1 METGEPAA
9 ATDVGVDIYGVA
21 EVEGEGRGF
30 LSGVAADHDLAG
42 LVGERSA
49 KFFVNEGKRVLFGD
63 GNVVLQIGVNE
74 DVGVGFVGG
83 LGVTDEVPVGIGDG
97 VESIGTVRFQSGT
110 ASPGFKPVGEI
121 SFVDGGEQKFFLMV
135 AVEEGRVVLFLNSNE
150 EFDDSLGV
158 GATINVV
165 ADEDEVVFR
174 LRGNDS
180 DHLLQGVEA
189 AVDVADDKCSHNARP
204 RGNGLRAES

>member
-1 METGEPAA
+1 M
-9 ATDVGVDIYGVA
+9 
-21 EVEGEGRGF
+21 
-30 LSGVAADHDLAG
+30 
-42 LVGERSA
+42 
-49 KFFVNEGKRVLFGD
+49 
-63 GNVVLQIGVNE
+63 
-74 DVGVGFVGG
+74 
-83 LGVTDEVPVGIGDG
+83 TDEVPVGIGDG
-97 VESIGTVRFQSGT
+97 VESIGTVRFQSGA

-121 SFVDGGEQKFFLMV
+121 SFVDGGEEKFFLMV

-150 EFDDSLGV
+150 EFDDPFGV

-189 AVDVADDKCSHNARP
+189 AVDVADDKCSHNACP